1 MASSSIPAPQSI
13 TQSERPQLPKRVRR
27 DCLLSVGERK
37 AILPFKSRYKNEVRR
52 EVRIALVKSEILA
65 AYFNYLHS
73 RNEDPK
79 TPDDLET
86 KTKVRISGF
95 NLSLLLRDP

>member
-1 MASSSIPAPQSI
+1 
-13 TQSERPQLPKRVRR
+13 
-27 DCLLSVGERK
+27 
-37 AILPFKSRYKNEVRR
+37 VRR

-79 TPDDLET
+79 TPEDLKT
-86 KTKVRISGF
+86 KTKVRILDF
-95 NLSLLLRDP
+95 YLSLLLIDP